1 MSKQHLEGLLV
12 VDDLA
17 DLPDGEGVVDV
28 HLVER
33 PLRQEEEGG
42 LLPVIVPAIGVTTP
56 DQLCTLKQVSRKG
69 VLFNSVVTLD

>member
-33 PLRQEEEGG
+33 ALRQEQERR
-42 LLPVIVPAIGVTTP
+42 LLPVIVPA
-56 DQLCTLKQVSRKG
+56 KG
-69 VLFNSVVTLD
+69 V